1 MQRVCHAKKN
11 QNASKRGT
19 IETSSLRFARSKP
32 QKIRKIRRSQKQEI
46 VHGDKGAGDKH
57 SALSQSTIARRK
69 RQNWLFL
76 NTTWTTSVQNL
87 SLTFF
92 GPHQLAIISKNLLV
106 IRKTNFASW
115 HHSNTAIRSL
125 SFACPQTHT
134 NLEGIGGNLKNLKN
148 CSNTWRPFYHWID
161 EEVTI
166 TTINQIR

>member
-76 NTTWTTSVQNL
+76 NTTWTTSVQNI

-92 GPHQLAIISKNLLV
+92 GPHQLAIISRYEEFTAHTENQFCFLASQQHSHTKSFICLSTNTHQFGRNWRKFEELLEY
-106 IRKTNFASW
+106 
-115 HHSNTAIRSL
+115 
-125 SFACPQTHT
+125 
-134 NLEGIGGNLKNLKN
+134 LETFLPL
-148 CSNTWRPFYHWID
+148 D
-161 EEVTI
+161 
-166 TTINQIR
+166 